1 MSMEILAGNELTS
14 GAAVYL
20 DRHGDWQ
27 DSLQSARLFG
37 KDESEARDAAIAA
50 TKATGRIVG
59 IEIEEVED
67 LGGHVVPKRMRERI
81 RAAGPTTIAWNG
93 ETFGRQHLD
102 EDGHVSI

>member
-1 MSMEILAGNELTS
+1 MEILVANELTS

-20 DRHGDWQ
+20 DANGDWQ
-27 DSLQSARLFG
+27 DSLQSARLFA
-37 KDESEARDAAIAA
+37 KDEIAARDAAIAA

-67 LGGHVVPKRMRERI
+67 LDGLLVPKRMRERI
-81 RAAGPTTIAWNG
+81 RAAGPTTMAWNG
-93 ETFGRQHLD
+93 VAFDRQHLD

>member
-1 MSMEILAGNELTS
+1 MSMEILVGNELTS
-14 GAAVYL
+14 GTAVYL
-20 DRHGDWQ
+20 DGHGNWGE
-27 DSLQSARLFG
+27 SLQAARTFG
-37 KDESEARDAAIAA
+37 KDDAEARDAAIAV

-67 LGGHVVPKRMRERI
+67 LGGHLVPKRMRERI